1 MTLRNSSEFL
11 RTWPIAVALAAVA
24 AVPAWPAAAKA
35 KVESLSEAESVAET
49 AARRFKEGDFE
60 LAAKL
65 FDRAYELAK
74 KPTLLFNAGRAYEQA
89 GQREA
94 AVARYEAYVQVE
106 TDPGGREE
114 AKLRAAR
121 LREQLA
127 RDGKAAQ
134 PVAAKQESPKSVE
147 VKAEP
152 AKPEPSALEPA
163 KPAPAQPAPAQP
175 ELAKKQDVVPP
186 AHSAVQTSRVGPWVA
201 VAGTAALT
209 LAGAVTWGL
218 AVRADHTLQ
227 SAVDSRTATG
237 ITTGITQVNAFA
249 DHDSIGKRKVTGTTL
264 MAVGGAGLAGSLV
277 WLLLGGSTTQAAWI
291 AAPGPDGVTLAG
303 RF

>member
-24 AVPAWPAAAKA
+24 AVPARPAAAKA

-163 KPAPAQPAPAQP
+163 KPAPAQP
-175 ELAKKQDVVPP
+175 ELAKNRMLCP
-186 AHSAVQTSRVGPWVA
+186 
-201 VAGTAALT
+201 L
-209 LAGAVTWGL
+209 
-218 AVRADHTLQ
+218 HTLL
-227 SAVDSRTATG
+227 SRPA
-237 ITTGITQVNAFA
+237 AS
-249 DHDSIGKRKVTGTTL
+249 DR
-264 MAVGGAGLAGSLV
+264 GSQ
-277 WLLLGGSTTQAAWI
+277 WQA
-291 AAPGPDGVTLAG
+291 
-303 RF
+303 RRR